1 LGRAFLLIITKFM
14 KRENIEFMR
23 KTATDGSSEDTK
35 IYGLEDGEEQY
46 YTILGTGYGI
56 NIAHCFSMGS
66 KNKEKFWERVFA
78 YKVIPNGDHVNLLE
92 RVTGEDY
99 ISVEF
104 YELS

>member
-1 LGRAFLLIITKFM
+1 MKKENVELI
-14 KRENIEFMR
+14 R
-23 KTATDGSSEDTK
+23 KSSSNGPDEDIM

-56 NIAHCFSMGS
+56 NFAHCFSMGA

-78 YKVIPNGDHVNLLE
+78 YKIIPNRDHANLLE
-92 RVTGEDY
+92 RATGNNY

-104 YELS
+104 YELG